1 LTRSFDAAQLS
12 ALMVTQSTAKPPS
25 ADLEAAGKPARQ

>member
-12 ALMVTQSTAKPPS
+12 ALMVTQRAAKPAS
-25 ADLEAAGKPARQ
+25 AGLEAAGKPARQ